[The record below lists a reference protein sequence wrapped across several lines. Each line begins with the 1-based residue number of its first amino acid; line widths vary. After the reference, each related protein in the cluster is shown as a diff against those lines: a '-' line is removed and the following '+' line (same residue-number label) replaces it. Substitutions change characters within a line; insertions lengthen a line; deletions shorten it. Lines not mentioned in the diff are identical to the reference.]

1 MARAC
6 ARGTSAARGVS
17 LIELLVGIAVLSVAL
32 MLGVPSLSEWI
43 ANTQIR
49 STAESLQNGLNLA
62 RAEAVRRNTIV
73 RFQLTTTLD
82 NSCALASTGTS
93 WVVNMSQS
101 VAPVQLCGASVSDES
116 TPFLLQK
123 SGPVTSRT
131 SATVDGSKDS
141 TVAFNGLGRMTSTT
155 NPVTAARITTFGVGS
170 SSGTCVK
177 DAGKMRCLQ
186 VTVTPAGQIRMC
198 DPARS
203 ATATPPDPMAC

>member
-1 MARAC
+1 MTSTC
-6 ARGTSAARGVS
+6 ARGASAARGVS

-82 NSCALASTGTS
+82 NSCALARTGAS

-101 VAPVQLCGASVSDES
+101 VAPAQLCGASVSDEN

-131 SATVDGSKDS
+131 SATVDASQS

-155 NPVTAARITTFGVGS
+155 NPTTAASITTFGVGS